1 MTAQLKLFKPK
12 QPSRQPAVEYQA
24 PGGKGLFVRLGL
36 AEDRVELVRQV
47 QQGFPVAIVEKLAG
61 ELQLSQQALLKIV
74 RIAPATLGRRRK
86 SLSGRLSA
94 EESDRV
100 YRVAEAYRDS
110 LQLFEWDADAARR
123 WLLEPAKALG
133 GVSPFQHLDTEAGA
147 GQVRDLI
154 GRLEHGVYS

>member
-1 MTAQLKLFKPK
+1 MTAQLRLFKPK
-12 QPSRQPAVEYQA
+12 QRSREPAAEVEA
-24 PGGKGLFVRLGL
+24 SDGRGLFLRLGL

-47 QQGFPVAIVEKLAG
+47 HQGFPVTVIEKLAG
-61 ELQLSQQALLKIV
+61 ELQLSQQALLKVV

-100 YRVAEAYRDS
+100 YRVAEAYRGS
-110 LQLFEWDADAARR
+110 LQLFEGDVDAARR
-123 WLLEPAKALG
+123 WLSEPAKALG

>member
-1 MTAQLKLFKPK
+1 MTAQLRLFRPT
-12 QPSRQPAVEYQA
+12 QPSRQAAVESEA
-24 PGGKGLFVRLGL
+24 SGGRELLLRLGL
-36 AEDRVELVRQV
+36 AEDRAELVKQV
-47 QQGFPVAIVEKLAG
+47 HQGFPVAIIEKLAG
-61 ELQLSQQALLKIV
+61 ELELPQQSLLKVV

-100 YRVAEAYRDS
+100 FRVAEAYRNA
-110 LQLFEWDADAARR
+110 LQLFEWDVDAARR

-133 GVSPFQHLDTEAGA
+133 GVSPFQQLDTEAGA